1 MKDTRRLVTVSMLIA
16 LSIVLMLIVRFPIM
30 PSAAWL
36 EYEPMDVP
44 LLIIG
49 LMFGPVT
56 GIISVIISSCIQAL
70 TVSAMNGWVGAL
82 MHIISSSAL
91 VGVAGFVYSKNKTRK
106 GAVLGLVL
114 GAIAMVLVMIPANLV
129 ITTNFYGM
137 PLEAVKA
144 SLPVAVIP
152 FNILK
157 AGINCIITFIV
168 YKPIS
173 NFIKTRPDSSRVN
186 TTK

>member
-1 MKDTRRLVTVSMLIA
+1 MKDTRRLVTLSMLIA

-36 EYEPMDVP
+36 EYEPMDIP
-44 LLIIG
+44 LLIAG
-49 LMFGPVT
+49 LQFGPVV
-56 GIISVIISSCIQAL
+56 GIIAVVISSCIQAM

-91 VGVAGFVYSKNKTRK
+91 VGVTAYVYGKNKTKK
-106 GAVLGLVL
+106 GAMIGLIL
-114 GAIAMVLVMIPANLV
+114 GALSMVLIMIPANLI

-152 FNILK
+152 FNLLK
-157 AGINCIITFIV
+157 AGINCLVTFII

-173 NFIKTRPDSSRVN
+173 NFIHKEPDRKSVKV
-186 TTK
+186 TK